1 MHDSGESTTDRRNRI
16 AKFSSEKL
24 TIVPVPREE
33 LPDEM
38 RSVLESVCP
47 DYHPQN
53 SLDRYL
59 DSFVGQ
65 FISSRRPS
73 LADLRSVRPEA
84 QRANTGVRSQS
95 QGSSTEGYERY
106 DYDGR
111 NDYRINGPNSVFPF
125 NSALKRKKIPSRVY
139 HTHKVVPR
147 SRPNAKEQIGK
158 RRWYP
163 SKRHGRV
170 IRQEDYDAFATN
182 ELGQRARRFPNSESL
197 LNLSTR
203 SARTARESIGKAV
216 GGGRLWRWPCGLKS
230 KLGEVTKYI
239 FRRG

>member
-16 AKFSSEKL
+16 ANFSSEKL

-38 RSVLESVCP
+38 RSVLES
-47 DYHPQN
+47 
-53 SLDRYL
+53 
-59 DSFVGQ
+59 

-73 LADLRSVRPEA
+73 LADIRSVRPEA
-84 QRANTGVRSQS
+84 QPANTGVRSQS

-125 NSALKRKKIPSRVY
+125 NSALKGKKIPSRVY

-197 LNLSTR
+197 LSIR